1 MFIVYL
7 WDKAVGESITALED
21 FPGNESFLIRNDRCR
36 YPLLSELS
44 NCDMELFSDEQ
55 LGELREEIRSLMKY
69 ELSGQDVQDYL
80 LSVIALIDQAD
91 SDSKSILFSPF

>member
-7 WDKAVGESITALED
+7 WDKVLGESITALED
-21 FPGNESFLIRNDRCR
+21 FPGNENFLIRNDRCR

-55 LGELREEIRSLMKY
+55 LGELREEIRNLMKY

>member
-7 WDKAVGESITALED
+7 WDKVVGESITALED
-21 FPGNESFLIRNDRCR
+21 FPGSESFLIRNDRCR

-55 LGELREEIRSLMKY
+55 LGELHEEISNLMRY

>member
-1 MFIVYL
+1 MFIVHL
-7 WDKAVGESITALED
+7 WDKIVGESITALED

-55 LGELREEIRSLMKY
+55 LGELREEMSNLMKY
-69 ELSGQDVQDYL
+69 ELSGKNAQDYL
-80 LSVIALIDQAD
+80 LSIIALIDQAY

>member
-7 WDKAVGESITALED
+7 WDKVVGESITALED

-36 YPLLSELS
+36 YPFLSELS
-44 NCDMELFSDEQ
+44 NCDMEIFSNEQ
-55 LGELREEIRSLMKY
+55 LGELREEISNLMRY

-80 LSVIALIDQAD
+80 LSVIALIEQAD

>member
-1 MFIVYL
+1 MFIVHL
-7 WDKAVGESITALED
+7 WDKIVGESITALED

-55 LGELREEIRSLMKY
+55 LGELREEMSNLMKY
-69 ELSGQDVQDYL
+69 ELSGKNAQDYL
-80 LSVIALIDQAD
+80 LSIIALIDQAD